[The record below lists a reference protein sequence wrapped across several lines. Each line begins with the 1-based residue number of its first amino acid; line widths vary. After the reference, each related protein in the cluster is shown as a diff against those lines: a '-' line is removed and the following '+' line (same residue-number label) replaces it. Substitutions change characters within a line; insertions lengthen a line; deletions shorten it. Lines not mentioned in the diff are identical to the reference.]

1 MPTDLQE
8 APTPAPAPPQEPKQP
23 GQEKKPPENKQEDG
37 KPDAPK
43 DDKDKAPPD
52 PGKRRRTLLI
62 AGVVV
67 MLLAV
72 GGALWYTH
80 SQTYEDTDDAQI
92 DGHLSPLASRVT
104 GTIKAVYVEDNT
116 FVAAG
121 QSLVDLDTRDYEVAL
136 AQTRAQYKQ
145 AEAQLRGQQPNL
157 PITVTSN
164 SASTSTSE
172 EQVLDAEAAVAG
184 AEHDYATAV
193 AQLRQA
199 EANNAKAQND
209 QRRYKQLIDKGEVA
223 QSDYDQYE
231 AAAKADAAMVAAQQ
245 EAAASAA
252 KTIDSKRA
260 QLKQKE
266 ASLQQTLENAPRQ
279 VQIQSANIQ
288 SALANMEAIRAQLQ
302 QDELN
307 ISYCHIVAPV
317 AGLVLQRSA
326 EVGAR
331 ISIGQQLMMLV
342 ETHDLWVTANFKE
355 TQLRRMRPGLR
366 TTIRVDALDKTFEG
380 YIESM
385 PAATGDRTSALPPE
399 NATGNYVKIVQRLP
413 TRIRFRPNQEAL
425 EALRPGMSV
434 EPTVRF

>member
-1 MPTDLQE
+1 
-8 APTPAPAPPQEPKQP
+8 
-23 GQEKKPPENKQEDG
+23 
-37 KPDAPK
+37 
-43 DDKDKAPPD
+43 
-52 PGKRRRTLLI
+52 
-62 AGVVV
+62 
-67 MLLAV
+67 
-72 GGALWYTH
+72 
-80 SQTYEDTDDAQI
+80 
-92 DGHLSPLASRVT
+92 
-104 GTIKAVYVEDNT
+104 VEDDT

-121 QSLVDLDTRDYEVAL
+121 QALVDLDTSDYEVSL
-136 AQTRAQYKQ
+136 AQTRAQYNQ

-172 EQVLDAEAAVAG
+172 DEVLDAEAAVAG

-199 EANNAKAQND
+199 EANNAKAQSD
-209 QRRYKQLIDKGEVA
+209 LRRYKQLIDKGEVA
-223 QSDYDQYE
+223 QSDYDQYY
-231 AAAKADAAMVAAQQ
+231 ATAQADAAIVAAQQ
-245 EAAASAA
+245 ESVASAA

-260 QLKQKE
+260 QLKQKQ

-279 VQIQSANIQ
+279 VQIQNANIQ
-288 SALANMEAIRAQLQ
+288 SAFSNMEAIRAQMR
-302 QDELN
+302 QDQLN
-307 ISYCHIVAPV
+307 IGYCHIVAPV
-317 AGLVLQRSA
+317 AGLVSQRSA

-342 ETHDLWVTANFKE
+342 ETNDLWVTANFKE

-366 TTIRVDALDKTFEG
+366 ATIKVDALDKTFEG

-413 TRIRFRPNQEAL
+413 TRIRFRPNQDGL
-425 EALRPGMSV
+425 NALRPGMSV
-434 EPTVRF
+434 EPTVHF